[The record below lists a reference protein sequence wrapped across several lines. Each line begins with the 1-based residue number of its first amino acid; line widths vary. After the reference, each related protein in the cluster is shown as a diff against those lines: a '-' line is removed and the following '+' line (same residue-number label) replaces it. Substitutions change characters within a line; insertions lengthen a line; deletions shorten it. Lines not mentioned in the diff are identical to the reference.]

1 MVCGPEIARM
11 VKEFEHVTILKDED
25 TQFRHHEDTP
35 GFQRRFNNHYT
46 SLMKEFEKLGNPFI
60 CDSPNELIQIDT
72 RDIMSENVVN
82 TINKIEDI
90 GRKQAETFINDRI
103 VDKKI
108 PIDAPITKNKL
119 PLISNKR
126 SPGAAKSSVALEKKK
141 GCRSFLKTF
150 HISPSQGR

>member
-1 MVCGPEIARM
+1 
-11 VKEFEHVTILKDED
+11 
-25 TQFRHHEDTP
+25 
-35 GFQRRFNNHYT
+35 
-46 SLMKEFEKLGNPFI
+46 MKEFKKLGNPFI

-72 RDIMSENVVN
+72 RDIMPENVVN

-108 PIDAPITKNKL
+108 SINAPITKNKL

-126 SPGAAKSSVALEKKK
+126 SPGAAKSSVARKNLKRMWIFSQNSSYQPKSGEVILLKFSRRGK
-141 GCRSFLKTF
+141 GIRRKVESDSKPQKDWMSFLRLNQNKT
-150 HISPSQGR
+150 